1 MNNNVFTVSKIILT
15 DAKNKQTLYLQ
26 YRYLKVSTLVKYFS
40 VVTKIITGGQQLCE
54 FHQRLK

>member
-15 DAKNKQTLYLQ
+15 DAKNNQTLYLQ

-40 VVTKIITGGQQLCE
+40 VVTKIITGG
-54 FHQRLK
+54 